1 MANSNPVL
9 LYQPEKLNFEKMK
22 KMTRDIIIL
31 HHVYHKWRSY
41 DVWFLRYWV
50 WRTEFF
56 VILDHF
62 LPFYPL
68 TTWKI
73 KYNFTNVYH
82 KWQSYDVWFLRY
94 EAWWIEFFCYFGL
107 VFALLPLKIKILKN
121 WKIHLKISPFYTS
134 VPKIMIIYCSW
145 DMVHNG

>member
-41 DVWFLRYWV
+41 DVWFLRYWM
-50 WRTEFF
+50 WRKEFF

-94 EAWWIEFFCYFGL
+94 EAWWIEFFCYFGP
-107 VFALLPLKIKILKN
+107 VFALLPLKNQNFEKLKN
-121 WKIHLKISPFYTS
+121 TPEDITILYKCTKNYDHILFLRY
-134 VPKIMIIYCSW
+134 
-145 DMVHNG
+145 GA

>member
-41 DVWFLRYWV
+41 DVWFLRYWM

-82 KWQSYDVWFLRY
+82 KWQSYDVSFLRY
-94 EAWWIEFFCYFGL
+94 EAWWIEFFCYFGP
-107 VFALLPLKIKILKN
+107 VFALLPLKNQNFEKLKN
-121 WKIHLKISPFYTS
+121 TPEDITILYKCTKNYDHILFLRYGT
-134 VPKIMIIYCSW
+134 
-145 DMVHNG
+145 